1 MALLDRCG
9 YTSAS
14 SCCRTPSMPP
24 LVKRIVLRSVAMVH
38 EIARLVLEQADTFL
52 SRQEAIRTALDM
64 GMPLNEIEDYLD
76 WLDIVQRKPE
86 SDEEAA
92 QGE

>member
-1 MALLDRCG
+1 
-9 YTSAS
+9 
-14 SCCRTPSMPP
+14 MPP

>member
-1 MALLDRCG
+1 
-9 YTSAS
+9 
-14 SCCRTPSMPP
+14 
-24 LVKRIVLRSVAMVH
+24 MVH
-38 EIARLVLEQADTFL
+38 EIPKLVLEQADTFL
-52 SRQEAIRTALDM
+52 SRQEAIKTALDM

>member
-1 MALLDRCG
+1 
-9 YTSAS
+9 
-14 SCCRTPSMPP
+14 
-24 LVKRIVLRSVAMVH
+24 MVH

>member
-1 MALLDRCG
+1 MAV
-9 YTSAS
+9 
-14 SCCRTPSMPP
+14 
-24 LVKRIVLRSVAMVH
+24 LVKRVVFRSVAMVH

-52 SRQEAIRTALDM
+52 SRQDAIKTALDW
-64 GMPLNEIEDYLD
+64 GMPLHEIEDYLD
-76 WLDIVQRKPE
+76 WLDIIQSKQE

>member
-1 MALLDRCG
+1 
-9 YTSAS
+9 
-14 SCCRTPSMPP
+14 MPA
-24 LVKRIVLRSVAMVH
+24 LVKLSVFRSVAMVH
-38 EIARLVLEQADTFL
+38 EIPKLVLEQADTFL
-52 SRQEAIRTALDM
+52 SRQEAIKTALDM